1 VAIVAILKDSGRSA
15 SAPNE
20 RLETIRHG
28 SHVILSDAR
37 DLQAGEYWCY
47 PSNTK
52 RREAIN
58 MSTTSLKL
66 PEELKQRA
74 IAAAR
79 EQGVSPHAFMIQA
92 IEHAATA
99 GERRASF
106 VAEAQA
112 AREQTLA
119 SGKGYDADEVHAY
132 VKARVAGRKSTK
144 PKTKSWRS

>member
-1 VAIVAILKDSGRSA
+1 
-15 SAPNE
+15 
-20 RLETIRHG
+20 
-28 SHVILSDAR
+28 
-37 DLQAGEYWCY
+37 
-47 PSNTK
+47 
-52 RREAIN
+52 